1 MRPRGPAQA
10 ADAAA
15 CFTTQSAVT
24 QLFEHPPRPG
34 SPRRQIPDLT
44 TKPPL
49 PRPPKPPQ
57 TARPRP
63 SAAERAEAA
72 KVEAARR
79 EAAEAESKG
88 MESIVPTLP
97 QAETEVHGLVRV
109 RVRVRLGLGLGLAG
123 GDSGALPRR

>member
-1 MRPRGPAQA
+1 MRSSSPAEA

-15 CFTTQSAVT
+15 FLTTQSAVT

-34 SPRRQIPDLT
+34 SPRRQAPDLT
-44 TKPPL
+44 SKPPL

-79 EAAEAESKG
+79 EAAEAQQAKLNLGVEEQVAVMVVRRDALLKRR
-88 MESIVPTLP
+88 
-97 QAETEVHGLVRV
+97 AETL
-109 RVRVRLGLGLGLAG
+109 LGGRQRAF
-123 GDSGALPRR
+123 DADEE